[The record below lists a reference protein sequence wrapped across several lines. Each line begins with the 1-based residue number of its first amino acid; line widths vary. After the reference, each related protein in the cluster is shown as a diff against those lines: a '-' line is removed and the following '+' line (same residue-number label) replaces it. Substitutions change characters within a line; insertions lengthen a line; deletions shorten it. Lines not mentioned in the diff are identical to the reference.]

1 MAEYGVRIKRNG
13 QLVTD
18 ANTAQAVLI
27 NVHGGGSVIKALD
40 EVQRWNVTLPRR
52 VENRIDRLGYQAAI
66 AKTVGNDSIEW
77 A

>member
-1 MAEYGVRIKRNG
+1 MAAYGVRIKRNG
-13 QLVTD
+13 RIVTD
-18 ANTAQAVLI
+18 ADEAQSVLI
-27 NVHGGGSVIKALD
+27 NVHGGGSVIEAMD

-52 VENRIDRLGYQAAI
+52 VENKIDRIGYQLAI